1 MNNINKE
8 MKDGEGN
15 TELLE
20 INSSDNYSVDLKW
33 NYVLANR
40 NYKNENKFVKKFK
53 NSVLGS
59 EIGVKNSGFTSVA
72 ILATVISISV
82 ILVLYFMWRF

>member
-8 MKDGEGN
+8 MKDSEGN

-20 INSSDNYSVDLKW
+20 INSSDNYSVDLKG

-53 NSVLGS
+53 NSIFGS

-72 ILATVISISV
+72 VLATVISISV